1 MCYSSGRAVDYL
13 VPGKMELEVMSR
25 YTSPVNPAVF
35 SHLTVVLL
43 AIACSSPP
51 GSSFMK
57 LPPPS
62 TLGISIKAPHL
73 LGGLACHGL
82 GSLLPAILG
91 WHLHIKGYN
100 QVASPNPGFCE
111 LLLFFCY
118 CWKCPLAAHNKGR
131 YETEGKKK
139 HPVLK
144 IIF

>member
-1 MCYSSGRAVDYL
+1 MCYSSGRAADYL

-25 YTSPVNPAVF
+25 YTSPVNLAVF

-73 LGGLACHGL
+73 LGGLAFHGL
-82 GSLLPAILG
+82 WRLLLAILG

-100 QVASPNPGFCE
+100 QVASPNPCFCE
-111 LLLFFCY
+111 LLLFFLLFLEVFHLQLTI
-118 CWKCPLAAHNKGR
+118 KADMKLR
-131 YETEGKKK
+131 KKK